1 MLDFTDTARERII
14 DYLARQR
21 AQGVSALRV
30 AGTRAEHK
38 LWLVKESDRD
48 AADRVF
54 DAGGFEVY
62 LDPMTL
68 RHLEGATV
76 DFVEGVM
83 QSGFRVFFPSVAW
96 DDPLAQQVQD
106 VLDTMVNPG
115 VAGHGG
121 SVSLVKV
128 DGDTAVIQLHGGC
141 QGCGAADLT
150 LKGGIERMIKENVAA
165 IAHVRDATD
174 HEAGENPF
182 YARDVRADNADSPL
196 V

>member
-1 MLDFTDTARERII
+1 MLEFTDTAKSRII
-14 DYLARQR
+14 DYLDKQR

-48 AADRVF
+48 DADRVI
-54 DAGGFEVY
+54 DAGGFDVY
-62 LDPMTL
+62 LDPLTV
-68 RHLEGATV
+68 RHLDGATV

-83 QSGFRVFFPSVAW
+83 QSGFRVSFPTTSW
-96 DDPLAQQVQD
+96 DDPLAQRVQD
-106 VLDTMVNPG
+106 VLDTTVNPG
-115 VAGHGG
+115 VASHGG

-150 LKGGIERMIKENVAA
+150 LKQGIERMITEQVPE
-165 IAHVRDATD
+165 IVRVRDATD
-174 HEAGENPF
+174 HEAGENPY
-182 YARDVRADNADSPL
+182 YAPGSTGERDSPL
-196 V
+196 A

>member
-14 DYLARQR
+14 DFLERQR

-38 LWLVKESDRD
+38 LWLVKETDRD

-83 QSGFRVFFPSVAW
+83 QSGFRVFFPSVTW

-128 DGDTAVIQLHGGC
+128 DGDTAIIQLHGGC

-150 LKGGIERMIKENVAA
+150 LKGGIERMIKEQVPA

-174 HEAGENPF
+174 HEAGESPY
-182 YARDVRADNADSPL
+182 YARDARTGEAESPL